1 MSSKIYIPW
10 VEKYRPTHFEDIV
23 LDKNNR
29 IIFNNIIKSKYIPN
43 LLLYGPPGT
52 GKTTT
57 IINLINK
64 FQQEN
69 DQVNK
74 GLMIHLNASD
84 ERGIDIIRNQINVF
98 VNSKTLFSKGT
109 KFIILDEVDY
119 MTKNAQ
125 LALKYLLQEYQENIR
140 FCLICNYISKID
152 ESLQTEF
159 VRLRFNQLPK
169 DEITNFL
176 NIININEQLNLNSAH
191 LHSIQNNYKSDI
203 RSMINY
209 MQSNQTSRSDTNNIA
224 VINDDIYNKITSLLH
239 ICPNESS
246 NGAVKDEKKINDFS
260 CYIYEIS
267 QLYNIDIKSII
278 KDYFNYLIRYK
289 PEYINSKILTIIE
302 TIIHNSDIN
311 TNYLINYLF
320 NYNKG

>member
-1 MSSKIYIPW
+1 
-10 VEKYRPTHFEDIV
+10 
-23 LDKNNR
+23 
-29 IIFNNIIKSKYIPN
+29 
-43 LLLYGPPGT
+43 
-52 GKTTT
+52 
-57 IINLINK
+57 
-64 FQQEN
+64 
-69 DQVNK
+69 
-74 GLMIHLNASD
+74 
-84 ERGIDIIRNQINVF
+84 
-98 VNSKTLFSKGT
+98 
-109 KFIILDEVDY
+109 
-119 MTKNAQ
+119 
-125 LALKYLLQEYQENIR
+125 
-140 FCLICNYISKID
+140 
-152 ESLQTEF
+152 
-159 VRLRFNQLPK
+159 
-169 DEITNFL
+169 
-176 NIININEQLNLNSAH
+176 
-191 LHSIQNNYKSDI
+191 
-203 RSMINY
+203 MINY